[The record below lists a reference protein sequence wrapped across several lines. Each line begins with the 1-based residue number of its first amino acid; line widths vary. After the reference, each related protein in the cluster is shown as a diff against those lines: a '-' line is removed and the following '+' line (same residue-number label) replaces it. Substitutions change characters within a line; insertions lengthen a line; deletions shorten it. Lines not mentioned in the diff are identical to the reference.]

1 MWSIVQHC
9 AAWNEFEDWNLV
21 LVAGHVLFHFL
32 SFFLWQSYASFYCFC
47 VLYAWTPSVSLT
59 CSRLLT
65 DLNVEELDVC
75 IFVQYGS
82 RVSSCNVSTPW
93 LKTHHSWGNCLLYS
107 QQHVFFVWWLTK
119 IFKGEPDLFLSG
131 FSSFIF
137 NCIFEILIFLLE
149 ILSYFSIPSRFLF
162 FAEMLWYVT

>member
-32 SFFLWQSYASFYCFC
+32 SFFLWQSCASFYCFC

-59 CSRLLT
+59 CSHLLT

-93 LKTHHSWGNCLLYS
+93 LKTHHSWGI
-107 QQHVFFVWWLTK
+107 VFF
-119 IFKGEPDLFLSG
+119 
-131 FSSFIF
+131 
-137 NCIFEILIFLLE
+137 
-149 ILSYFSIPSRFLF
+149 ILSSMYSLFDDWQKYLKENLIYFSLVFLVSF
-162 FAEMLWYVT
+162 LTVFLRS